1 MNIKRPPQEFLGINV
16 IPMIDTMMFLLIFFM
31 MATKFADI
39 ERDARVHPPLSHDV
53 RPITEAPRELVVNVT
68 QAGDFLVAGR
78 PLREVAREVLAL
90 SRAGLERRGRR
101 DAQGRDEAYFLAVL
115 DEVVAS
121 GETAAERMLAR
132 YHGEWHDSVA
142 PVFDTFVY

>member
-78 PLREVAREVLAL
+78 PRTLEDIDRLLGAAVQEDPGQSVVIRGDEETVLRYAVTILDLCEKHGVERTYLAT
-90 SRAGLERRGRR
+90 RQ
-101 DAQGRDEAYFLAVL
+101 D
-115 DEVVAS
+115 
-121 GETAAERMLAR
+121 
-132 YHGEWHDSVA
+132 
-142 PVFDTFVY
+142 DT